1 MLSSAR
7 RFCRFFTNA
16 GRAVRRHPT
25 LPAVLP
31 LAMALSLMAT
41 SPVNAQAYPSRPIRL
56 VVPFAPGG
64 AADILGRI
72 VADRLQRD
80 LGQPVVILNKDG
92 GGTIIGVN
100 FVAKSAP
107 DGYTLLMG
115 NDAMTI
121 NTASGRKLPYDLLKD
136 MAPIS
141 LVYSGPQIVLVNKSS
156 PFNSLTDLVRFTKV
170 NPDKVSYGSSGI
182 GSSTHLSAAALS
194 EAAGIKPTH
203 VAYRGIAPA
212 INDLLAGHV
221 DFLIAGTSSALPLIR
236 AGNAK
241 PLAILSKKRSP
252 LLPAVPTAI
261 EQGVNAEANGWYGVL
276 APAGTPPEITAKLNA
291 ALVAAL
297 GTTEFRDRLLA
308 LAGEPQGMS
317 EAEFAAF
324 IRAEIQK
331 FSTLMRAHDI
341 QL

>member
-1 MLSSAR
+1 MGIGFMVLS
-7 RFCRFFTNA
+7 
-16 GRAVRRHPT
+16 
-25 LPAVLP
+25 
-31 LAMALSLMAT
+31 ALLMM
-41 SPVNAQAYPSRPIRL
+41 PVSSQAQAYPSKPIRL

-72 VADRLQRD
+72 VADRLQHD
-80 LGQPVVILNKDG
+80 LGQPVVIINKEG
-92 GGTIIGVN
+92 AGTVIGVD
-100 FVAKSAP
+100 FVAKSVP

-141 LVYSGPQIVLVNKSS
+141 LVYSGPQIVLTNKSS
-156 PFNSLTDLVRFTKV
+156 PFNQLSDLVSFIKA
-170 NPDKVSYGSSGI
+170 NPNKVSYGTSGI
-182 GSSTHLSAAALS
+182 GSSTHLSTAALC
-194 EAAGIKPTH
+194 EAAGINPTH

-212 INDLLAGHV
+212 INDLLGGHV
-221 DFLIAGTSSALPLIR
+221 EFLIAGSSSALPLIR
-236 AGNAK
+236 AGSAK

-252 LLPAVPTAI
+252 LLPTLPTAI
-261 EQGVNAEANGWYGVL
+261 EQGVNAESEGWYGVL

-291 ALVAAL
+291 TLVAAL

-308 LAGEPQGMS
+308 LAGEPRGMS
-317 EAEFAAF
+317 EAQFSAF

-331 FSTLMRAHDI
+331 FSTLMRVHDI
-341 QL
+341 QLK